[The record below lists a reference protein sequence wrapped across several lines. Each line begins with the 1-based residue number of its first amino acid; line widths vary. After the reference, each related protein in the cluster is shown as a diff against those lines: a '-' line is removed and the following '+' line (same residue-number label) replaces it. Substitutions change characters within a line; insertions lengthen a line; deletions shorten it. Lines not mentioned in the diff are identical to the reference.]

1 MMLQKPT
8 NFELGQDFDLFYK
21 KQNIYFYN
29 IFFFIFISNLSLSQ
43 DIEFNSNI
51 AYINFQYIYQNSNPS
66 KELRVALNQA
76 QKDYQSQILLE
87 EELLNNLENDLEKKR
102 SILDEESLK
111 KLLSEFEKKIE
122 ITQNKLRISKQNL
135 DFNFQNHQKKIADE
149 INKLVKEFAKEN
161 EITMVFKSNN
171 IIYADEKINLT
182 SIILKEFNRKTNLF
196 DFSNLSVKLFT
207 SAIFKI
213 QFRLCRQGN
222 SASVMG

>member
-1 MMLQKPT
+1 MMRQKPT

-29 IFFFIFISNLSLSQ
+29 IFFFNFISNLSLSQ
-43 DIEFNSNI
+43 DIEFNSKI
-51 AYINFQYIYQNSNPS
+51 AYINFQYIFQNSNPS

-102 SILDEESLK
+102 SILDKESFK

-196 DFSNLSVKLFT
+196 DFSNLSVKLF
-207 SAIFKI
+207 KE
-213 QFRLCRQGN
+213 
-222 SASVMG
+222 